1 MSDLILGVSIAPGTS
16 NELGVRVEIMDV
28 SSETLKSYPDP
39 RDRKCYLNEDVSF
52 EVLSICKYL
61 CKNLYLSL
69 IHLVSPLLWWLAL
82 LHVQLPGGGLLPE
95 RGGWVQLC
103 AGQPQDLRQ
112 SVPRPRAA
120 LLQECH
126 EYDRWGNRW
135 KKFWLGQIIKRLE
148 TKHKE

>member
-1 MSDLILGVSIAPGTS
+1 MHCMAHLDSFKDLSDLVLGVSIAPGTS

-69 IHLVSPLLWWLAL
+69 IHLVSPLL
-82 LHVQLPGGGLLPE
+82 
-95 RGGWVQLC
+95 
-103 AGQPQDLRQ
+103 
-112 SVPRPRAA
+112 
-120 LLQECH
+120 
-126 EYDRWGNRW
+126 
-135 KKFWLGQIIKRLE
+135 
-148 TKHKE
+148 